1 MDAQTLY
8 IILLVLCATV
18 VAALG
23 LFIYLVRKV
32 NAMCDAV
39 DFLLRKSDYMEGE
52 IAGLIVQLPG
62 GSGRGCESGNGYTG
76 EGAESAGPDVCEDDG
91 K

>member
-8 IILLVLCATV
+8 IILLVLCAAV

-23 LFIYLVRKV
+23 LFIYLARKV

-52 IAGLIVQLPG
+52 IAGMIVQLPG
-62 GSGRGCESGNGYTG
+62 GSGRGRGNGYTG
-76 EGAESAGPDVCEDDG
+76 EAKSAGPDVCEDDG